1 MLNYRKTGHS
11 QSAII
16 FVHGNSQSLHTWDSV
31 VIQNALQKYTLISV
45 DLPGLGLSF
54 RSNNPDAD
62 YTIKGLAQ
70 HLNTF
75 LAQIHEKEFILVGT
89 SLGTSIIGEIK
100 AFPLN
105 CKGIFL
111 CGAMLTSRNIM
122 VKDMIRPG
130 VSIAAAFKATP
141 ADEEIDFLI
150 DHFIFKDNQPIK
162 DHYKMVFKKT
172 DPQFRAALGN
182 SLRLPNNATDK
193 IANLIAANLPTAM
206 AFGSQERLI
215 QTDYLEQSGLP
226 KWRNEIF
233 KIPKAGHCIELD
245 QPAALATLIG
255 AFASDG
261 FR

>member
-16 FVHGNSQSLHTWDSV
+16 FVHGNSQSLHTWDSL
-31 VIQNALQKYTLISV
+31 VIQNVLQKHTLIAV
-45 DLPGLGLSF
+45 DLPGHGLSF

-62 YTIKGLAQ
+62 YTTKGLAQ
-70 HLNTF
+70 HLNAF
-75 LAQIHEKEFILVGT
+75 LTQIHEKEFILVGT

-111 CGAMLTSRNIM
+111 CGAMLTSRSIT
-122 VKDMIRPG
+122 VKDMIQPG
-130 VSIAAAFKATP
+130 VSAAAAFKATP
-141 ADEEIDFLI
+141 ADEEIDFLV

-182 SLRLPNNATDK
+182 SLRMPNATDK
-193 IANLIAANLPTAM
+193 IANLIAANLPIAV
-206 AFGSQERLI
+206 AYGSQERLI

-226 KWRNEIF
+226 KWRNKIF
-233 KIPKAGHCIELD
+233 KIPEAGHCIELD
-245 QPAALATLIG
+245 QPAALAMLIG
-255 AFASDG
+255 AFASDC